1 MSKPEPEPAL
11 PPVPVGFRIR
21 DLVGLVVGYGLAG
34 FLLRS
39 FRPVFETQ
47 GTGEAVA
54 LVGFYLWL
62 GLAVSGPFVLA
73 LNRRGPAPSPR
84 VPTSH
89 PPSRYA
95 AEEMAWLGIGGYF
108 VAIALFVVPSTQH
121 RTPWEAIL
129 AVQAF
134 VAFWVGPWW
143 ARRRAR
149 RKPGPEPVSP
159 RWTRAAA
166 RVVLFTWPLAWVL
179 LVLLVR

>member
-1 MSKPEPEPAL
+1 MPDHDAERPATTD
-11 PPVPVGFRIR
+11 GFRIR
-21 DLVGLVVGYGLAG
+21 DLAGLVIGYGLAG

-47 GTGEAVA
+47 GAAEAIV

-62 GLAVSGPFVLA
+62 GLAMSGPFVLA
-73 LNRRGPAPSPR
+73 LDRRGPAPAPI

-95 AEEMAWLGIGGYF
+95 AEELAWVGIGGYF
-108 VAIALFVVPSTQH
+108 VAIAIFVVPSTH
-121 RTPWEAIL
+121 RQTPWGAIL
-129 AVQAF
+129 GVQAL
-134 VAFWVGPWW
+134 VAVWIGPWW

-149 RKPGPEPVSP
+149 RTPEAPAP
-159 RWTRAAA
+159 RWTRTAA
-166 RVVLFTWPLAWVL
+166 RVMLLTWPLAWLL